1 MIKRILLL
9 VILIGLTTLSCSS
22 DDSTDNNVSN
32 GFKVNG
38 TFYPTEIGKLSS
50 HNPYRFNFSNLL
62 NHSDPDGHF
71 ASFAIKSGPNSEI
84 TPLLEG
90 TYSTDD
96 GPSGIT
102 AISDQLPIHF
112 QDNSQEGNFG
122 YSQYWDL
129 DDDFISGKVVIN
141 SVTSSSDYQVTNID
155 IDYTFKW
162 EGTTIIGNY
171 NGVIIPNPN

>member
-1 MIKRILLL
+1 MKKLHTLL
-9 VILIGLTTLSCSS
+9 VFLIGFIILSCSS
-22 DDSTDNNVSN
+22 DEGDNNVSN

-38 TFYPTEIGKLSS
+38 TFYSTEIGKLTST
-50 HNPYRFNFSNLL
+50 NPYRFNFSNIL

-90 TYSTDD
+90 IYSTSD
-96 GPSGIT
+96 GPNGIT

-129 DDDFISGKVVIN
+129 DDDFKSGKIVIN
-141 SVTSSSDYQVTNID
+141 SITSDIDNQVTQID